1 MKYVETLIK
10 QLGGLFGAKHLEG
23 VETEH
28 ELSAKLDDLQP
39 VGEMVKGITTL
50 QETITS
56 LETKLSDAVT
66 ANIEMSA
73 TIKTMTENIASLQE
87 SLKTNQ
93 SNYDTSM
100 NEVNTRIDEIAKAQ
114 LKASTSENGGVPGS
128 VGFIE
133 KPTSKTNP
141 NIGGAIP
148 KI

>member
-1 MKYVETLIK
+1 MKFFETLIK
-10 QLGGLFGAKHLEG
+10 QLGGLFGAKHFEG

-28 ELSAKLDDLQP
+28 ELSAKLEDLQP

-50 QETITS
+50 QETVTS

-73 TIKTMTENIASLQE
+73 TIKTMTESIASLQE

-93 SNYDTSM
+93 SSYEASIKEANS
-100 NEVNTRIDEIAKAQ
+100 RIDEVAKAQ
-114 LKASTSENGGVPGS
+114 LKVSTSENQGVPGS

-133 KPTSKTNP
+133 KPANKSNP

-148 KI
+148 TV